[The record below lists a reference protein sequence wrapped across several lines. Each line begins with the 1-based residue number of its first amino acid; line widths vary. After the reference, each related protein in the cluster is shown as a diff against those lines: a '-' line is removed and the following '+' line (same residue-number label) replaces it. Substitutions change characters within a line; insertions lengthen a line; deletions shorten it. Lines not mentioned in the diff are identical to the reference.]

1 MKYILVG
8 FIAFLQGIQA
18 HAQVQTQ
25 SKATIT
31 QVQKPI
37 ANLLIGTYTQKG
49 SKGIYVFN
57 FDTTTGKA
65 IELSHTDSAVNP
77 EFLTIT
83 KDKQFVYAVNETK
96 DGMVSAFAFKDNHL
110 NLLQQKPV
118 NAADPC
124 YISLSPDEHS
134 IFVANYNGGSITQFH
149 RFADGLISNAQ
160 QFIQHVGKSVNE
172 KRQDKPHVHG
182 AFFSPK
188 GDYVL
193 TPDLGMDQIFIYPYN
208 NNNSIPLDVAKSTSI
223 ISKPG
228 SGPRHLAFS
237 TNAKF
242 LYVAEEL
249 TGSISVYQFN
259 KGKAIFLQTVLTHNA
274 DFKGVPGTA
283 DIHVSPNGRYVYV
296 SNRGEE
302 NNIAKFPILSNGKLN
317 DKQMQ
322 LFSTVGK
329 RPRNFTISK
338 DGNWLLAAN
347 QDTDNITVFSINKDN
362 GELIN
367 TGNTIKVSMP
377 VCLVLF

>member
-1 MKYILVG
+1 MKYILR
-8 FIAFLQGIQA
+8 GIVALLFASQVN
-18 HAQVQTQ
+18 AQTHTQ
-25 SKATIT
+25 L
-31 QVQKPI
+31 QKPI

-65 IELSHTDSAVNP
+65 IELSHTDSSANP

-96 DGMVSAFAFKDNHL
+96 EGMISAFALKDNKL
-110 NLLQQKPV
+110 ILLQQKSV

-124 YISLSPDEHS
+124 YISLSPDEHT

-160 QFIQHVGKSVNE
+160 QFIQHVGKSVNV

-188 GDYVL
+188 GDYLL
-193 TPDLGMDQIFIYPYN
+193 TPDLGMDQVFIYPFN
-208 NNNSIPLDVAKSTSI
+208 SNNSTPLDITKSNSI
-223 ISKPG
+223 LSKPG

-237 TNAKF
+237 SNGKF
-242 LYVAEEL
+242 LYVTEEL
-249 TGSISVYQFN
+249 TGSISVYNFN
-259 KGKAIFLQTVLTHNA
+259 KGRATFLQTVLTHPDN
-274 DFKGVPGTA
+274 FQGVPNTA
-283 DIHVSPNGRYVYV
+283 DIHISPDGKYLYV

-302 NNIAKFPILSNGKLN
+302 NNIAKFPILANGKLN
-317 DKQMQ
+317 EKQMQ
-322 LFSTVGK
+322 LFSTLGRK
-329 RPRNFTISK
+329 PRNFTISK

-347 QDTDNITVFSINKDN
+347 QDTDNISIFRINKEN

-367 TGNTIKVSMP
+367 TGNTIKVSTP
-377 VCLVLF
+377 VFLALF